1 MSWILIWYAVFYQ
14 YLDQPVAQTT
24 IKEGDEPQESNT
36 IDPSPTTNKTPGSQ
50 VYDSPPTAA
59 DQEVPPQS
67 ITDEI
72 SRETGSTMNVND
84 YLWEDQTE
92 HRKRNRTLKRD
103 SFNIY
108 LTN

>member
-1 MSWILIWYAVFYQ
+1 MSWILIWYAVCYQ

-24 IKEGDEPQESNT
+24 IKESDEPQESNT

-92 HRKRNRTLKRD
+92 HRKRNQTSKRD